1 MRVLMQRVR
10 EASAVVLNDL
20 DGVDPTF
27 DPQHIG
33 PGLVLTVEIEPGD
46 GERELSHMAHRILTA
61 QCFDGPT
68 GRLCACIQDIG
79 GEILSVPQPLAGFER
94 PATGRPRLTSGDGD
108 GEHANIMWIRLNEA
122 LRSGGVPVREGRYGS
137 HMQVGMVADGPLNV
151 TLTSD

>member
-10 EASAVVLNDL
+10 EASAVVLNEL
-20 DGVDPTF
+20 DGIDPTF
-27 DPQHIG
+27 DPQYIG

-61 QCFDGPT
+61 RCFDGPD

-79 GEILSVPQPLAGFER
+79 GEILSVPQPLSGFER
-94 PATGRPRLTSGDGD
+94 HAMGAPRLTSADAD

-122 LRSGGVPVREGRYGS
+122 LRSGGVPVREGRYGT
-137 HMQVGMVADGPLNV
+137 HMRVGMVTDGPLN
-151 TLTSD
+151 LMLSSN